1 MTQPLEWCPVK
12 LPIINRVVTKV
23 PKVDTRRRARVLPL
37 TRAISVVELAKCW
50 KLRESVGTRRS
61 HLSCWKERPAV
72 KIRTVRTISRKGHC
86 MPSGESA

>member
-50 KLRESVGTRRS
+50 KLRESVGTRLELNSLRKATGS
-61 HLSCWKERPAV
+61 DNPTGADNQQERPLS
-72 KIRTVRTISRKGHC
+72 IQR
-86 MPSGESA
+86 